1 MWIDNISRYM
11 YDICMINDKEE
22 YWSEITDDECLY
34 WYCRNI
40 QDRPELYNKLTDNKY
55 IYYYCKYIKNRPEL
69 ANKITEKRYVY
80 KYNSYVETD
89 TFISEQDLT
98 TKPIFS
104 IILIEKE

>member
-1 MWIDNISRYM
+1 MWINELSKIM
-11 YDICMINDKEE
+11 YNKCLVNDKEK
-22 YWSEITDDECLY
+22 YWSFITDDEWIFY
-34 WYCRNI
+34 YCKHINDI
-40 QDRPELYNKLTDNKY
+40 PGMYNKLVNNKWL
-55 IYYYCKYIKNRPEL
+55 YYYCKYIKNRPEL